1 MKKDDLKAIGERVT
15 QVRKALRIAQKEI
28 AAAIEMAPSYLSEI
42 ESGKA
47 NPGPGFFLRLS
58 RQYNVSIEYLFHG
71 RGEMFYDSKQNIIE
85 KEFSLD
91 EEVDS
96 IDHLLWLMKQSPLI
110 KNSIFCYAS
119 KFVAENEDFIRRSLA
134 KAKKRREREKDQDR

>member
-1 MKKDDLKAIGERVT
+1 MNKDDLKAIGERVT
-15 QVRKALRIAQKEI
+15 RVRKALRIPQKEI

-47 NPGPGFFLRLS
+47 NPGPVFFLRFS

-85 KEFSLD
+85 KEYSFD
-91 EEVDS
+91 EEIDS
-96 IDHLLWLMKQSPLI
+96 IEQLLWLMKQSALL
-110 KNSIFCYAS
+110 KNSIFSFAS
-119 KFVAENEDFIRRSLA
+119 KFVMENEDLIKTSLA
-134 KAKKRREREKDQDR
+134 RAKKRRERKGSNP

>member
-1 MKKDDLKAIGERVT
+1 
-15 QVRKALRIAQKEI
+15 
-28 AAAIEMAPSYLSEI
+28 MAPSYLSEI

-47 NPGPGFFLRLS
+47 NPGPAFFIRFS

-96 IDHLLWLMKQSPLI
+96 IEHVLWLMKQSSML
-110 KNSIFCYAS
+110 KNAILSYAS
-119 KFVAENEDFIRRSLA
+119 KFLMENEEIIKKSLA
-134 KAKKRREREKDQDR
+134 RAKKRSEREV